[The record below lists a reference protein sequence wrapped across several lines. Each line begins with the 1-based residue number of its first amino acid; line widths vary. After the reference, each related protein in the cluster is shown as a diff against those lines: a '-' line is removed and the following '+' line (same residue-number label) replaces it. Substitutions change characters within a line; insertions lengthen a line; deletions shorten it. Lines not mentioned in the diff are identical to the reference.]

1 MLNLPAG
8 RFAAVALLGLFWG
21 LNWPAVK
28 IALAEVPPVPLRAI
42 GFSAG
47 ALILFALAVLRRR
60 GLLPRRGEI
69 LPILMA
75 GMLNILAF
83 NLFTAFG
90 QLNMATSRAAIIAF
104 TMPAWAA
111 LLAWPLLGERPGLRQ
126 AVGLACGMAG
136 LAVLLGVDALRG
148 AALSPLGVGFMLGAA
163 VSWALGTVVM
173 KRTTWT
179 SSMIVVTGWQYAVA
193 ALPMIVAA
201 ALIGG
206 LPSPAGLSAPVLGAL
221 AYHIVFSIG
230 LAQTMWFLIVRR
242 LSVGQATLGTL
253 LTPIVGVSGSVL
265 LLGDALTWNMLAA
278 LALVLAAVACVM
290 GPVPKRAKK
299 PAVA

>member
-1 MLNLPAG
+1 VLNATWG

-28 IALAEVPPVPLRAI
+28 IALAEVPPFPLRAI

-60 GLLPRRGEI
+60 GLLPQRSEF

-126 AVGLACGMAG
+126 GLGLACGMAG

-148 AALSPLGVGFMLGAA
+148 AALSPLGVAFMLGAA

-173 KRTTWT
+173 KRSVWT

-193 ALPMIVAA
+193 AIPMIAAA
-201 ALIGG
+201 ALTGA
-206 LPSPAGLSAPVLGAL
+206 LPSPAGLSPPVLGAL

-230 LAQTMWFLIVRR
+230 IAQTMWFLIVRR

-253 LTPIVGVSGSVL
+253 LTPVVGVTGSVL
-265 LLGDALTWNMLAA
+265 LLGDTLTWNLLAA
-278 LALVLAAVACVM
+278 LALVLTAVACVM
-290 GPVPKRAKK
+290 GPVPNRAKK